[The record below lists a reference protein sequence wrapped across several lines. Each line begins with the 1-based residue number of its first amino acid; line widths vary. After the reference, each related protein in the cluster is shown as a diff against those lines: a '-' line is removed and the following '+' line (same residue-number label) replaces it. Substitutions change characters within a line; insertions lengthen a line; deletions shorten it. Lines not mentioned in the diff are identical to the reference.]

1 MKGTVVAT
9 WLNTTRKLFGDDVVK
24 NAMSYAGWG
33 EHKIFS
39 PIENVEDDKVNKYI
53 KYISD
58 NKNITT
64 KELWRKIGQDNIISF
79 SKDYPAFFKHDS
91 AYSFLKSMYDV
102 HVVMTK
108 KFIGAKP
115 PILTMTPISRRE
127 AIFTYNSSRGMF
139 EYFLGMLEGVGNY
152 FNEKIQV
159 EEISKTK
166 TSLELKLMFNEDIH
180 YNKEYKFNTL
190 MSLGFI
196 KNFGVK
202 AGLFT
207 GITLFIILIPLM
219 GVSNI
224 IKSIIASIIAGGLT
238 YLGTNLMLSPL
249 SQFKEELNRLVE
261 NRYNIDESIKTNDF
275 FEDIYEKIKEH
286 KKIIQ
291 SDFVSFKGLTDEM
304 STFIKKID
312 LISASMQQAS
322 ESIDEV
328 VGQVANSA
336 VEQAGQTDEVVMSL
350 EENINALGKIVQVE
364 NSYKNNLEEVLKK
377 INKSNSG
384 VEKSSRNIGVT
395 LESFND
401 VKVKSEDLEK
411 RANDITKIVS
421 IVAGIAEK
429 TNLLALNASIEAA
442 RAGEQ
447 GKGFSVVAESIKKLS
462 EQSKESVKEINT
474 NLVHFKGN
482 IESLVEQIE
491 NQYFILEKETL
502 NLQDVEN
509 LSFDANK
516 SINYIA
522 SSMINTINDLNEQS
536 KSIES
541 LSNNIKNLSSIA
553 EENSAYS
560 EEGSAS
566 VTQYTQEIN
575 NLTENISNFEKIA
588 NMFKEELEKYKI

>member
-9 WLNTTRKLFGDDVVK
+9 WINTTRKLFGDDVVK
-24 NAMSYAGWG
+24 NAMSYDGWG
-33 EHKIFS
+33 ENKIFS

-79 SKDYPAFFKHDS
+79 SKDYPAFFKHEN

-115 PILTMTPISRRE
+115 PILTITPISRRE

-166 TSLELKLMFNEDIH
+166 TSLELKLIFNQDIH

-207 GITLFIILIPLM
+207 GITLFVILIPLM

-249 SQFKEELNRLVE
+249 SQLKEELNRLVE

-421 IVAGIAEK
+421 IVAGIAEQ

>member
-79 SKDYPAFFKHDS
+79 SKDYPAFFKHES

-224 IKSIIASIIAGGLT
+224 IKSIVASIIAGGLT

-249 SQFKEELNRLVE
+249 SQLKEELNRLVE

-336 VEQAGQTDEVVMSL
+336 VEQAGQTDEVVISL
-350 EENINALGKIVQVE
+350 EENINALGKILQVE

-384 VEKSSRNIGVT
+384 VEKSSGNIGVT

-421 IVAGIAEK
+421 IVAGIAEQ

-482 IESLVEQIE
+482 IESLVKQIE
-491 NQYFILEKETL
+491 DQYFILEKETL
-502 NLQDVEN
+502 NLEDVKN

-522 SSMINTINDLNEQS
+522 SSMINTINDLNERS

>member
-9 WLNTTRKLFGDDVVK
+9 WLNTTRKLFGEDVVK

-33 EHKIFS
+33 ENKIFS

-79 SKDYPAFFKHDS
+79 SKDYPAFFKHEN

-115 PILTMTPISRRE
+115 PILTITPISRRE

-166 TSLELKLMFNEDIH
+166 TSLELKLIFNQDIH

-207 GITLFIILIPLM
+207 GITLFVILIPLI

-249 SQFKEELNRLVE
+249 SQLKEELNRLVE

-421 IVAGIAEK
+421 IVAGIAEQ

>member
-33 EHKIFS
+33 ENKIFS

-53 KYISD
+53 NYISD

-64 KELWRKIGQDNIISF
+64 KELWRKIGKDNIISF
-79 SKDYPAFFKHDS
+79 SKDYPAFFKHES

-115 PILTMTPISRRE
+115 PILTITPISRRE
-127 AIFTYNSSRGMF
+127 AIFTYKSSRGMF

-166 TSLELKLMFNEDIH
+166 TSLELKLIFNKDIH

-224 IKSIIASIIAGGLT
+224 IKSIIASVIAGGLT
-238 YLGTNLMLSPL
+238 YLGTNLMLAPL
-249 SQFKEELNRLVE
+249 SQLKEELNRLVE

-328 VGQVANSA
+328 VGQVANSS

-364 NSYKNNLEEVLKK
+364 NSYKNNLEEVLKR

-384 VEKSSRNIGVT
+384 VEKSSGNIGVT
-395 LESFND
+395 LENFSD
-401 VKVKSEDLEK
+401 VNLKSKDLEK

-421 IVAGIAEK
+421 IVAGIAEQ

-447 GKGFSVVAESIKKLS
+447 GRGFSVVAESIKKLS

-474 NLVHFKGN
+474 NLVHFKGD
-482 IESLVEQIE
+482 IESLVKQIE

-502 NLQDVEN
+502 NLEEVKN

-541 LSNNIKNLSSIA
+541 LSNNIKNLASIA

>member
-33 EHKIFS
+33 ENKIFS

-79 SKDYPAFFKHDS
+79 SKDYPAFFKHEN

-115 PILTMTPISRRE
+115 PILTITPISRRE

-166 TSLELKLMFNEDIH
+166 TSLELKLIFNQDIH

-249 SQFKEELNRLVE
+249 SQLKEELNRLVE

-421 IVAGIAEK
+421 IVAGIAEQ

>member
-1 MKGTVVAT
+1 
-9 WLNTTRKLFGDDVVK
+9 
-24 NAMSYAGWG
+24 MSYAGWG
-33 EHKIFS
+33 ENKIFS

-79 SKDYPAFFKHDS
+79 SKDYPAFFKHEN

-115 PILTMTPISRRE
+115 PILTITPISRRE

-166 TSLELKLMFNEDIH
+166 TSLELKLIFNQDIH

-207 GITLFIILIPLM
+207 GITLFVILIPLM

-249 SQFKEELNRLVE
+249 SQLKEELNRLVE

-364 NSYKNNLEEVLKK
+364 N
-377 INKSNSG
+377 I
-384 VEKSSRNIGVT
+384 
-395 LESFND
+395 
-401 VKVKSEDLEK
+401 
-411 RANDITKIVS
+411 
-421 IVAGIAEK
+421 
-429 TNLLALNASIEAA
+429 
-442 RAGEQ
+442 
-447 GKGFSVVAESIKKLS
+447 
-462 EQSKESVKEINT
+462 
-474 NLVHFKGN
+474 
-482 IESLVEQIE
+482 
-491 NQYFILEKETL
+491 
-502 NLQDVEN
+502 
-509 LSFDANK
+509 
-516 SINYIA
+516 
-522 SSMINTINDLNEQS
+522 
-536 KSIES
+536 
-541 LSNNIKNLSSIA
+541 
-553 EENSAYS
+553 
-560 EEGSAS
+560 
-566 VTQYTQEIN
+566 
-575 NLTENISNFEKIA
+575 
-588 NMFKEELEKYKI
+588 

>member
-79 SKDYPAFFKHDS
+79 SKDYPAFFKHES

-249 SQFKEELNRLVE
+249 SQLKEELNRLVE

-336 VEQAGQTDEVVMSL
+336 VEQAGQTDEVVISL
-350 EENINALGKIVQVE
+350 EENINALGKILQVE

-384 VEKSSRNIGVT
+384 VEKSSGNIGVT

-421 IVAGIAEK
+421 IVAGIAEQ

-482 IESLVEQIE
+482 IESLVKQIE
-491 NQYFILEKETL
+491 DQYFILEKETL
-502 NLQDVEN
+502 NLEDVKN

-541 LSNNIKNLSSIA
+541 LSNNIKNLASIA

-575 NLTENISNFEKIA
+575 NLTENISNFQKIA

>member
-336 VEQAGQTDEVVMSL
+336 VEQAGQTDEVVISL
-350 EENINALGKIVQVE
+350 EENINALGKILQVE

-384 VEKSSRNIGVT
+384 VEKSSGNIGVT

-421 IVAGIAEK
+421 IVAGIAEQ

-482 IESLVEQIE
+482 IESLVKQIE
-491 NQYFILEKETL
+491 DQYFILEKETL
-502 NLQDVEN
+502 NLEDVKN

>member
-79 SKDYPAFFKHDS
+79 SKDYPAFFKHES

-249 SQFKEELNRLVE
+249 SQLKEELNRLVE

-336 VEQAGQTDEVVMSL
+336 VEQAGQTDEVVISL
-350 EENINALGKIVQVE
+350 EENINALGKILQVE

-384 VEKSSRNIGVT
+384 VEKSSGNIGVT

-421 IVAGIAEK
+421 IVAGIAEQ

-482 IESLVEQIE
+482 IESLVKQIE
-491 NQYFILEKETL
+491 DQYFILEKETL
-502 NLQDVEN
+502 NLEDVKN

-541 LSNNIKNLSSIA
+541 LSNNIKNLASIA

>member
-33 EHKIFS
+33 ENKIFS

-79 SKDYPAFFKHDS
+79 SKDYPAFFKHEN

-115 PILTMTPISRRE
+115 PILTITPISRRE

-166 TSLELKLMFNEDIH
+166 TSLELKLIFNQDIH

-207 GITLFIILIPLM
+207 GITLFVILIPLM

-249 SQFKEELNRLVE
+249 SQLKEELNRLVE

-421 IVAGIAEK
+421 IVAGIAEQ

-575 NLTENISNFEKIA
+575 NLTDNISNFEKIA

>member
-1 MKGTVVAT
+1 
-9 WLNTTRKLFGDDVVK
+9 
-24 NAMSYAGWG
+24 
-33 EHKIFS
+33 
-39 PIENVEDDKVNKYI
+39 
-53 KYISD
+53 
-58 NKNITT
+58 
-64 KELWRKIGQDNIISF
+64 
-79 SKDYPAFFKHDS
+79 
-91 AYSFLKSMYDV
+91 
-102 HVVMTK
+102 
-108 KFIGAKP
+108 
-115 PILTMTPISRRE
+115 
-127 AIFTYNSSRGMF
+127 MF

-166 TSLELKLMFNEDIH
+166 TSLELKLIFNKDIH

-224 IKSIIASIIAGGLT
+224 IKSIIASVIAGGLT
-238 YLGTNLMLSPL
+238 YLGTNLMLAPL
-249 SQFKEELNRLVE
+249 SQLKEELNRLVE

-328 VGQVANSA
+328 VGQVANSS

-364 NSYKNNLEEVLKK
+364 NSYKNNLEEVLKR

-384 VEKSSRNIGVT
+384 VEKSSGNIGVT
-395 LESFND
+395 LENFSD
-401 VKVKSEDLEK
+401 VNLKSKDLEK

-421 IVAGIAEK
+421 IVAGIAEQ

-447 GKGFSVVAESIKKLS
+447 GRGFSVVAESIKKLS

-474 NLVHFKGN
+474 NLVHFKGD
-482 IESLVEQIE
+482 IESLVKQIE

-502 NLQDVEN
+502 NLEEVKN

-522 SSMINTINDLNEQS
+522 SSMINIINDLNEQS

-541 LSNNIKNLSSIA
+541 LSNNIKNLASIA

>member
-9 WLNTTRKLFGDDVVK
+9 WLNTTRKLFGEDVVK

-33 EHKIFS
+33 ENKIFS

-79 SKDYPAFFKHDS
+79 SKDYPAFFKHES

-115 PILTMTPISRRE
+115 PILTITPISRRE

-166 TSLELKLMFNEDIH
+166 TSLELKLIFNQDIH

-207 GITLFIILIPLM
+207 GITLFVILIPLM

-336 VEQAGQTDEVVMSL
+336 VEQAGQTDEVVISL
-350 EENINALGKIVQVE
+350 EENINALGKILQVE

-384 VEKSSRNIGVT
+384 VEKSSGNIGVT

-421 IVAGIAEK
+421 IVAGIAEQ

-482 IESLVEQIE
+482 IESLVKQIE

-502 NLQDVEN
+502 NLEDVKN

-541 LSNNIKNLSSIA
+541 LSNNIKNLASIA

>member
-1 MKGTVVAT
+1 
-9 WLNTTRKLFGDDVVK
+9 
-24 NAMSYAGWG
+24 
-33 EHKIFS
+33 
-39 PIENVEDDKVNKYI
+39 
-53 KYISD
+53 
-58 NKNITT
+58 
-64 KELWRKIGQDNIISF
+64 
-79 SKDYPAFFKHDS
+79 
-91 AYSFLKSMYDV
+91 
-102 HVVMTK
+102 
-108 KFIGAKP
+108 
-115 PILTMTPISRRE
+115 
-127 AIFTYNSSRGMF
+127 
-139 EYFLGMLEGVGNY
+139 
-152 FNEKIQV
+152 
-159 EEISKTK
+159 
-166 TSLELKLMFNEDIH
+166 
-180 YNKEYKFNTL
+180 
-190 MSLGFI
+190 
-196 KNFGVK
+196 
-202 AGLFT
+202 
-207 GITLFIILIPLM
+207 
-219 GVSNI
+219 
-224 IKSIIASIIAGGLT
+224 
-238 YLGTNLMLSPL
+238 
-249 SQFKEELNRLVE
+249 
-261 NRYNIDESIKTNDF
+261 
-275 FEDIYEKIKEH
+275 
-286 KKIIQ
+286 
-291 SDFVSFKGLTDEM
+291 M

-312 LISASMQQAS
+312 LISVSMQQAS

-384 VEKSSRNIGVT
+384 VEKSSGNIGVT
-395 LESFND
+395 LENFND

-421 IVAGIAEK
+421 IVAGIAEQ

-482 IESLVEQIE
+482 IESLVKQIE

-502 NLQDVEN
+502 NLEDVKD

-522 SSMINTINDLNEQS
+522 SSMINIINDLNEQS

-541 LSNNIKNLSSIA
+541 LSNNIKNLASIA

>member
-421 IVAGIAEK
+421 IVAGIAEQ

>member
-421 IVAGIAEK
+421 IVAGIAEQ

-522 SSMINTINDLNEQS
+522 SSMINTINDLNEQT

>member
-9 WLNTTRKLFGDDVVK
+9 WLNTTRKLFGEDVVK

-33 EHKIFS
+33 ENKIFS

-79 SKDYPAFFKHDS
+79 SKDYPAFFKHES

-115 PILTMTPISRRE
+115 PILTITPISRRE

-159 EEISKTK
+159 EEISKTN
-166 TSLELKLMFNEDIH
+166 TSLELKLMFSEDIH
-180 YNKEYKFNTL
+180 YNKEYKFNIL

-238 YLGTNLMLSPL
+238 CLGTNLMLSPL
-249 SQFKEELNRLVE
+249 SQLKEELNRLVE

-312 LISASMQQAS
+312 LISVSMQQAS

-384 VEKSSRNIGVT
+384 VEKSSGNIGVT
-395 LESFND
+395 LENFND

-421 IVAGIAEK
+421 IVAGIAEQ
-429 TNLLALNASIEAA
+429 TNLLALNASIEAV

-482 IESLVEQIE
+482 IESLVKQIE

-502 NLQDVEN
+502 NLEDVKN

-522 SSMINTINDLNEQS
+522 SSMINIINDLNEQS

-541 LSNNIKNLSSIA
+541 LSNNIKNLASIA

>member
-336 VEQAGQTDEVVMSL
+336 VEQAGQTDEVVISL
-350 EENINALGKIVQVE
+350 EENINALGKILQVE

-421 IVAGIAEK
+421 IVAGIAEQ

-482 IESLVEQIE
+482 IESLVKQIE
-491 NQYFILEKETL
+491 DQYFILEKETL

>member
-33 EHKIFS
+33 ENKIFS

-79 SKDYPAFFKHDS
+79 SKDYPAFFKHEN

-115 PILTMTPISRRE
+115 PILTITPISRRE

-166 TSLELKLMFNEDIH
+166 TSLELKLIFNQDIH

-207 GITLFIILIPLM
+207 GITLFVILIPLM

-249 SQFKEELNRLVE
+249 SQLKEELNRLVE

-421 IVAGIAEK
+421 IVAGIAEQ

-575 NLTENISNFEKIA
+575 NL
-588 NMFKEELEKYKI
+588 FKEELEKYKI

>member
-33 EHKIFS
+33 ENKIFS

-421 IVAGIAEK
+421 IVAGIAEQ

>member
-33 EHKIFS
+33 ENKIFS

-79 SKDYPAFFKHDS
+79 SKDYPAFFKHEN

-115 PILTMTPISRRE
+115 PILTITPISRRE

-166 TSLELKLMFNEDIH
+166 TSLELKLIFNQDIH

-207 GITLFIILIPLM
+207 GITLFVILIPLM

-249 SQFKEELNRLVE
+249 SQLKEELNRLVE

-312 LISASMQQAS
+312 LISVSMQQAS

-421 IVAGIAEK
+421 IVAGIAEQ

-482 IESLVEQIE
+482 IESLVKQIE

-502 NLQDVEN
+502 NLEDVKN

-522 SSMINTINDLNEQS
+522 SSMINIINDLNEQS

-541 LSNNIKNLSSIA
+541 LSNNIKNLASIA

>member
-9 WLNTTRKLFGDDVVK
+9 WINTTRKLFGDDVVK

-33 EHKIFS
+33 ENKIFS

-79 SKDYPAFFKHDS
+79 SKDYPAFFKHEN

-115 PILTMTPISRRE
+115 PILTITPISRRE

-166 TSLELKLMFNEDIH
+166 TSLELKLIFNQDIH

-207 GITLFIILIPLM
+207 GITLFVILIPLM

-249 SQFKEELNRLVE
+249 SQLKEELNRLVE

-421 IVAGIAEK
+421 IVAGIAEQ

>member
-33 EHKIFS
+33 ENKIFS

-79 SKDYPAFFKHDS
+79 SKDYPAFFKHEN

-115 PILTMTPISRRE
+115 PILTITPISRRE

-166 TSLELKLMFNEDIH
+166 TSLELKLIFNQDIH

-207 GITLFIILIPLM
+207 GITLFVILIPLM

-249 SQFKEELNRLVE
+249 SQLKEELNRLVE

-304 STFIKKID
+304 STFIKKIY

-364 NSYKNNLEEVLKK
+364 NSYKNNLEEVLNK

-421 IVAGIAEK
+421 IVAGIAEQ

>member
-33 EHKIFS
+33 ENKIFS

-79 SKDYPAFFKHDS
+79 SKDDPAFFKHEN

-115 PILTMTPISRRE
+115 PILTITPISRRE

-166 TSLELKLMFNEDIH
+166 TSLELKLIFNQDIH

-207 GITLFIILIPLM
+207 GITLFVILIPLM

-249 SQFKEELNRLVE
+249 SQLKEELNRLVE

-421 IVAGIAEK
+421 IVAGIAEQ

>member
-33 EHKIFS
+33 ENKIFS

-79 SKDYPAFFKHDS
+79 SKDYPAFFKHEN

-115 PILTMTPISRRE
+115 PILTITPISRRE

-159 EEISKTK
+159 EEISKTN
-166 TSLELKLMFNEDIH
+166 TSLELKLMFSEDIH
-180 YNKEYKFNTL
+180 YNKEYKFNIL

-207 GITLFIILIPLM
+207 GITLFVILIPLM

-249 SQFKEELNRLVE
+249 SQLKEELNRLVE

-421 IVAGIAEK
+421 IVAGIAEQ

-482 IESLVEQIE
+482 IESLVKQIE
-491 NQYFILEKETL
+491 DQYFILEKETL

>member
-421 IVAGIAEK
+421 IVAGIAEQ

-482 IESLVEQIE
+482 MESLVEQIE

>member
-33 EHKIFS
+33 ENKIFS

-58 NKNITT
+58 NKNIAT

-79 SKDYPAFFKHDS
+79 SKDYPAFFKHEN

-115 PILTMTPISRRE
+115 PILTITPISRRE

-166 TSLELKLMFNEDIH
+166 TSLELKLIFNQDIH

-207 GITLFIILIPLM
+207 GITLFVILIPLM

-249 SQFKEELNRLVE
+249 SQLKEELNRLVE

-421 IVAGIAEK
+421 IVAGIAEQ

>member
-33 EHKIFS
+33 ENKIFS

-79 SKDYPAFFKHDS
+79 SKDYPAFFKHEN

-115 PILTMTPISRRE
+115 PILTITPISRRE

-166 TSLELKLMFNEDIH
+166 TSLELKLIFNQDIH

-207 GITLFIILIPLM
+207 GITLFVILIPLM

-249 SQFKEELNRLVE
+249 SQLKEELNRLVE

-421 IVAGIAEK
+421 IVAGIAEQ

-482 IESLVEQIE
+482 IESLVEPIE

-502 NLQDVEN
+502 NLQEVEN

>member
-79 SKDYPAFFKHDS
+79 SKDYPAFFKHES

-249 SQFKEELNRLVE
+249 SQLKEELNRLVE

-336 VEQAGQTDEVVMSL
+336 VEQAGQTDEVVISL
-350 EENINALGKIVQVE
+350 EENINALGKILQVE

-384 VEKSSRNIGVT
+384 VEKSSGNIGVT

-421 IVAGIAEK
+421 IVAGIAEQ

-482 IESLVEQIE
+482 IESLVKQIE
-491 NQYFILEKETL
+491 DQYFILEKETL
-502 NLQDVEN
+502 NLEDVKN

-536 KSIES
+536 ESIES
-541 LSNNIKNLSSIA
+541 LSNNIKNLASIA

>member
-33 EHKIFS
+33 ENKIFS

-79 SKDYPAFFKHDS
+79 SKDYPAFFKHEN

-115 PILTMTPISRRE
+115 PILTITPISRRE

-166 TSLELKLMFNEDIH
+166 TSLELKLIFNQDIH

-207 GITLFIILIPLM
+207 GITLFVILIPLM

-249 SQFKEELNRLVE
+249 SQLKEELNRLVE

-421 IVAGIAEK
+421 IVAGIAEQ

-553 EENSAYS
+553 EQNSAYS

>member
-33 EHKIFS
+33 ENKIFS

-79 SKDYPAFFKHDS
+79 SKDYPAFFKHEN

-115 PILTMTPISRRE
+115 PILTITPISRRE

-166 TSLELKLMFNEDIH
+166 TSLELKLIFNQDIH

-207 GITLFIILIPLM
+207 GITLFVILIPLM

-249 SQFKEELNRLVE
+249 SQLKEELNRLVE

-411 RANDITKIVS
+411 RAHDITKIVS
-421 IVAGIAEK
+421 IVAGIAEQ

>member
-166 TSLELKLMFNEDIH
+166 TSLELKLIFNQDIH

-249 SQFKEELNRLVE
+249 SQLKEELNRLVE

-395 LESFND
+395 LESFKD

-421 IVAGIAEK
+421 IVAGIAEQ

-575 NLTENISNFEKIA
+575 NLTENISNFQKIA

>member
-33 EHKIFS
+33 ENKIFS

-53 KYISD
+53 NYISD

-64 KELWRKIGQDNIISF
+64 KELWRKIGKDNIISF
-79 SKDYPAFFKHDS
+79 SKDYPAFFKHES

-115 PILTMTPISRRE
+115 PILTITPISRRE
-127 AIFTYNSSRGMF
+127 AIFTYKSSRGMF

-166 TSLELKLMFNEDIH
+166 TSLELKLIFNKDIH

-224 IKSIIASIIAGGLT
+224 IKSIIASVIAGGLT
-238 YLGTNLMLSPL
+238 YLGTNLMLAPL
-249 SQFKEELNRLVE
+249 SQLKEELNRLVE

-328 VGQVANSA
+328 VGQVANSS

-364 NSYKNNLEEVLKK
+364 NSYKNNLEEVLKR

-384 VEKSSRNIGVT
+384 VEKSSGNIGVT
-395 LESFND
+395 LENFSD
-401 VKVKSEDLEK
+401 VNLKSKDLEK

-421 IVAGIAEK
+421 IVAGIAEQ

-447 GKGFSVVAESIKKLS
+447 GRGFSVVAESIKKLS

-474 NLVHFKGN
+474 NLVHFKGD
-482 IESLVEQIE
+482 IESLVKQIE
-491 NQYFILEKETL
+491 DQYFILEKETL
-502 NLQDVEN
+502 NLEEVKN

-541 LSNNIKNLSSIA
+541 LSNNIKNLASIA

>member
-33 EHKIFS
+33 ENKIFS

-79 SKDYPAFFKHDS
+79 SKDYPAFFKHEN

-115 PILTMTPISRRE
+115 PILTITPISRRE

-159 EEISKTK
+159 EEISKTN
-166 TSLELKLMFNEDIH
+166 TSLELKLMFSEDIH
-180 YNKEYKFNTL
+180 YNKEYKFNIL

-207 GITLFIILIPLM
+207 GITLFVILIPLM

-249 SQFKEELNRLVE
+249 SQLKEELNRLVE

-421 IVAGIAEK
+421 IVAGIAEQ

>member
-336 VEQAGQTDEVVMSL
+336 VEQAGQTDEVVISL
-350 EENINALGKIVQVE
+350 EENINALGKILQVE

-384 VEKSSRNIGVT
+384 VEKSSGNIGVT

-421 IVAGIAEK
+421 IVAGIAEQ

-482 IESLVEQIE
+482 IESLVKQIE
-491 NQYFILEKETL
+491 DQYFILEKETL
-502 NLQDVEN
+502 NLEDVKN

-541 LSNNIKNLSSIA
+541 LSNNIKNLASIA

>member
-33 EHKIFS
+33 ENKIFS

-79 SKDYPAFFKHDS
+79 SKDYPAFFKHEN

-115 PILTMTPISRRE
+115 PILTITPISRRE

-166 TSLELKLMFNEDIH
+166 TSLELKLIFNQDIH

-207 GITLFIILIPLM
+207 GITLFVILIPLM

-249 SQFKEELNRLVE
+249 SQLKEELNRLVE

-421 IVAGIAEK
+421 IVAGIAEQ

-575 NLTENISNFEKIA
+575 NLTENISNLEKIA

>member
-421 IVAGIAEK
+421 IVAGIAEQ

-491 NQYFILEKETL
+491 NQYFILEK
-502 NLQDVEN
+502 DVEN

>member
-79 SKDYPAFFKHDS
+79 SKDYPAFFKHES

-249 SQFKEELNRLVE
+249 SQLKEELNRLVE

-322 ESIDEV
+322 ENIDEV

-336 VEQAGQTDEVVMSL
+336 VEQAGQTDEVVISL
-350 EENINALGKIVQVE
+350 EENINALGKILQVE

-384 VEKSSRNIGVT
+384 VEKSSGNIGVT

-421 IVAGIAEK
+421 IVAGIAEQ

-482 IESLVEQIE
+482 IESLVKQIE
-491 NQYFILEKETL
+491 DQYFILEKETL
-502 NLQDVEN
+502 NLEDVKN

-541 LSNNIKNLSSIA
+541 LSNNIKNLASIA

>member
-33 EHKIFS
+33 ENKIFS

-79 SKDYPAFFKHDS
+79 SKDYPAFFKHEN

-115 PILTMTPISRRE
+115 PILTITPISRRE

-166 TSLELKLMFNEDIH
+166 TSLELKLIFNQDIH

-207 GITLFIILIPLM
+207 GITLFVILIPLM

-249 SQFKEELNRLVE
+249 SQLKEELNRLVE

-421 IVAGIAEK
+421 IVAGIAEQ

-482 IESLVEQIE
+482 IESLVEPIE

>member
-79 SKDYPAFFKHDS
+79 SKDYPAFFKHEN

-115 PILTMTPISRRE
+115 PILTITPISRRE

-166 TSLELKLMFNEDIH
+166 TSLELKLIFNQDIH

-207 GITLFIILIPLM
+207 GITLFVILIPLM

-249 SQFKEELNRLVE
+249 SQLKEELNRLVE

-421 IVAGIAEK
+421 IVAGIAEQ